1 VDICPVAADPAGVGY
16 RSGKHT
22 MRLLSRLLHRTD
34 IHSPGWID
42 AKTLSQQLA
51 TGPVPL
57 VIDVRGA
64 DEFTGPLGHI
74 EGAVNVP
81 LPALGARLSQF
92 SRQDRPLVLVCKTD
106 RRSSA
111 AAEQLRAAGSRD
123 VTVLRGGMER
133 WRALG
138 LP

>member
-1 VDICPVAADPAGVGY
+1 VDICRWLPIPLACSYALGIDN
-16 RSGKHT
+16 
-22 MRLLSRLLHRTD
+22 MRLISRLLRRSGTATV
-34 IHSPGWID
+34 SWIEPEE
-42 AKTLSQQLA
+42 LSNRVA
-51 TGPVPL
+51 TGRVPL
-57 VIDVRGA
+57 VIDVRGP

-74 EGAVNVP
+74 AGALNVP
-81 LPALGARLSQF
+81 LPELAVRLPELSM
-92 SRQDRPLVLVCKTD
+92 QDRPLVLVCKTD

-111 AAEQLRAAGSRD
+111 AAQQLRAAGSRD